1 MTKRLF
7 FSIGLLSASIIAFQL
22 ILMHILS
29 IMQWNHFAYMIISV
43 ALLGFGASG
52 TLLALKSKWLVER
65 IRVMLPLLMI
75 LCGLSMSSILAVSE
89 WLFGTFDSY
98 LIFVDTD
105 QLYSLVLT
113 YLAFFIPFFIGA
125 LAIGLIYVAYVKK
138 IGSLYFA
145 DLFGSGIGGL
155 ASLLLFWTFFPSQ
168 LPAVIA
174 VFPVIA
180 GILLIP
186 AEKKRVF
193 TIISLASLVL
203 PAILYFNP
211 PELKLSEYKSI
222 SKALDLP
229 DAQIVKERTSPY
241 GHIQVVSSGAL
252 RYAPGLSMRFK
263 GEVPVRDVIYSNG
276 DWFGPVVSWS
286 REDTTHF
293 LDYTTNALPFVI
305 NKPEKVMVADA
316 GTGLFVAHSI
326 VRGASSVA
334 AVEQNRVAVDLLK
347 NELAADIDSLFSHD
361 AVRLEKLQSRSYL
374 LSDTSSYDL
383 IILPTIETFGG
394 TSGIHALNEQYLLTR
409 EAFKDMW
416 ERLTDRGM
424 IAITTW
430 MDYPARNTL
439 KVLGTLMS
447 TLHEADVD
455 DPGRHLIAVRGWGTV
470 TFVLKKT
477 PVTEEQIEKVREFS
491 SSKFF
496 DPLFLPG
503 IKKEERARYNMLQ
516 DDNFFELAD
525 RIFSGP
531 EEAEKLYSEYDFNI
545 RPSTDNRPYFSQFL
559 KWSRLSHLAEMF
571 GTGSVPFI
579 EVGYLV
585 VGITFVQITVAAI
598 VLIILPLFFM
608 GWRGGYRAFTVLHFS
623 GLGLGFMFVEIVLI
637 QRFVLYFGS
646 PIYAAAAVLSAM
658 LICSGAGSYFS
669 SRIEGTHRDI
679 VKMTGIVI
687 IFILLYGIFLT
698 PVLLSTITLPFL
710 LKILFSIALI
720 APLAFFMG
728 MPFPL
733 GLRTLSVHNNT
744 LVPWAWGINGCLS
757 VISTALALI
766 IAVEAGFFWVMV
778 MAALAYGITL
788 LANYAKR

>member
-1 MTKRLF
+1 
-7 FSIGLLSASIIAFQL
+7 
-22 ILMHILS
+22 
-29 IMQWNHFAYMIISV
+29 MIISV

-52 TLLALKSKWLVER
+52 TLLALKSKWMISR

-75 LCGLSMSSILAVSE
+75 LCGLTMSSILALSE
-89 WLFGTFDSY
+89 IIFGTFDSY
-98 LIFVDTD
+98 LIFVDRD

-174 VFPVIA
+174 VFPVMA

-186 AEKKRVF
+186 REKKGIF
-193 TIISLASLVL
+193 TVISVASLALPLV
-203 PAILYFNP
+203 LYFNP
-211 PELKLSEYKSI
+211 PELKLSEFKSI

-229 DAQIVKERTSPY
+229 DAEIVKERTSPY
-241 GHIQVVSSGAL
+241 GHIQVVRSKSL

-263 GEVPVRDVIYSNG
+263 GEVPVRDVIYCNG

-293 LDYTTNALPFVI
+293 LDYTTNALPYVI
-305 NKPEKVMVADA
+305 NKPERVMVTNS

-326 VRGASSVA
+326 VKGASSVT

-347 NELAADIDSLFSHD
+347 NELAPDIDSLFSHES
-361 AVRLEKLQSRSYL
+361 VILEKLQPRSYL

-394 TSGIHALNEQYLLTR
+394 TSGIHALNEQYLLTQ
-409 EAFKDMW
+409 EAFMDMW
-416 ERLTDRGM
+416 DRLTEKGM
-424 IAITTW
+424 ISITTW

-439 KVLGTLMS
+439 KVLGTLMNTLRS
-447 TLHEADVD
+447 TDVVN
-455 DPGRHLIAVRGWGTV
+455 PEEHLLALRGWGTV
-470 TFVLKKT
+470 TFVLKKK
-477 PVTEEQIEKVREFS
+477 PVTDAQIEKIREFS
-491 SSKFF
+491 SSMYF

-503 IKKEERARYNMLQ
+503 ITKEERAEYNMLQ
-516 DDNFFELAD
+516 DDKFFELAD
-525 RIFSGP
+525 NIVESE

-545 RPSTDNRPYFSQFL
+545 RPATDNRPYFSQFL
-559 KWSRLSHLAEMF
+559 KWNRLSYLTEFYGAS
-571 GTGSVPFI
+571 TVPFLEI
-579 EVGYLV
+579 GYLV
-585 VGITFVQITVAAI
+585 VGITFIQITLAAV
-598 VLIILPLFFM
+598 VLIILPLFFI

-637 QRFVLYFGS
+637 QRFILYFGS

-658 LICSGAGSYFS
+658 LICSGAGSYYS
-669 SRIEGTHRDI
+669 SRLQGSHKEI
-679 VKMTGIVI
+679 VKISGAVIV
-687 IFILLYGIFLT
+687 FILLYGIFLT
-698 PVLLSTITLPFL
+698 EIILSTITFPML
-710 LKILFSIALI
+710 LKIIFSIGLI

-733 GLRTLSVHNNT
+733 GLRTLSVQNET

-778 MAALAYGITL
+778 LAAIAYGITL
-788 LANYAKR
+788 LANYAKS